1 VPNNVLLDDQENQ
14 ILIITGP
21 NMGGKSTYLRQVAL
35 IALMSHTGS
44 FVPAEAAEIP
54 LVDRIFTRVG
64 ASDSLVRGHS
74 TFMVEMIETAN
85 ILNNATPRSLVIL
98 DEVGRGTST
107 FDGVSIAWA
116 VVEHLHNS
124 PQVAAKSLFATHF
137 YELTELALTL
147 PRVRNFNISV
157 KEWNDQIIFLREVVE
172 GAADRSYGVQVA
184 RLAGLP
190 ERVLD
195 RAREILAN
203 LEANAFDREG
213 MPRLAEGTG
222 EEAPDGDPVRESG
235 QMRLFTPGED
245 PLLAEVRQ
253 VELDQMTPME
263 ALNYLAEL
271 QRRLK

>member
-1 VPNNVLLDDQENQ
+1 
-14 ILIITGP
+14 
-21 NMGGKSTYLRQVAL
+21 
-35 IALMSHTGS
+35 
-44 FVPAEAAEIP
+44 
-54 LVDRIFTRVG
+54 VDRIFTRVG
-64 ASDSLVRGHS
+64 ASDSLVRGQS

-124 PQVAAKSLFATHF
+124 ERVAAKSLFATHF
-137 YELTELALTL
+137 YELTELAVSL

-157 KEWNDQIIFLREVVE
+157 KEWNDEIIFLREVVE

-190 ERVLD
+190 PSVLN

-203 LEANAFDREG
+203 LEANAFDRRG
-213 MPRLAEGTG
+213 MPRLAGAGDKED
-222 EEAPDGDPVRESG
+222 APRADTE
-235 QMRLFTPGED
+235 QLRLFTPGED
-245 PLLAEVRQ
+245 PLLADVRRL
-253 VELDQMTPME
+253 ELEGMTPME

-271 QRRLK
+271 QRKLT